1 MNISKETIMKD
12 RVSFNIKNNRIN
24 FKFQI
29 ERNVTIISGDS
40 GTGKT
45 KLFNMVRAYELYGK
59 KDSGI
64 TLNCK
69 KNCITL
75 VDREDW
81 FGKLDSTVDSIVF
94 IDEAS
99 EFLRTQEF
107 ARAIQKSDNYYVIIT
122 RESLPQIPYSIDA
135 IKEIIKNGAVPELRK
150 IYSNISLKDISKY
163 KYEVLITEDSE
174 AGYQLFEIVAD
185 KMKADCISAG
195 GKTKLLDILKKYS
208 HKRVV
213 VVADAAALGSEIHE
227 LVKYKK
233 LHDEYVEFFLPE
245 SFEWMILKSGIVGNE
260 NIKTILKDPV
270 KYIDSQKYFSWE
282 RYFTDL
288 LISETASTPGLEYS
302 KKRLAKGYTSD
313 ANVEK
318 IINATKKK

>member
-1 MNISKETIMKD
+1 MKD

-45 KLFNMVRAYELYGK
+45 KLFNMVRNYELYGK

-75 VDREDW
+75 VDKEDW
-81 FGKLDSTVDSIVF
+81 FGKLNLTKDSIVF

-107 ARAIQKSDNYYVIIT
+107 AKAIQESDNYYVIIT
-122 RESLPQIPYSIDA
+122 REALPQIPYSIDS
-135 IKEIIKNGAVPELRK
+135 IKEIIKNGATPELKK
-150 IYSNISLKDISKY
+150 IYSNISLKDITKY
-163 KYEVLITEDSE
+163 KYDVLITEDSE
-174 AGYQLFEIVAD
+174 AGYQLFEIVAG
-185 KMKADCISAG
+185 KVQASCIPAG
-195 GKTKLLDILKKYS
+195 GKTKILNILKKQKN
-208 HKRVV
+208 KRVL

-227 LVKYKK
+227 LIKYKE
-233 LHDEYVEFFLPE
+233 LHEGYVEFFLPE
-245 SFEWMILKSGIVGNE
+245 SFEWLILKSGIISNDG
-260 NIKTILKDPV
+260 IKAILKDPI
-270 KYIDSQKYFSWE
+270 KYIDSKEYFSWE
-282 RYFTDL
+282 RYFTEL
-288 LISETASTPGLEYS
+288 LVDETATMPGLEYS
-302 KKRLAKGYTSD
+302 KKRLAKGYSSD
-313 ANVEK
+313 ANVDK
-318 IINATKKK
+318 IVGAMKKK